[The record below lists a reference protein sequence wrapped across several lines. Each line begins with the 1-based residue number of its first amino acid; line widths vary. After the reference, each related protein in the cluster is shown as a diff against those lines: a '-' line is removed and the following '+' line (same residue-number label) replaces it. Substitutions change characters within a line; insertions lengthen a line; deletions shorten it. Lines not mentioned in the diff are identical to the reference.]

1 MYHDSRSDSGLNVPL
16 AQRVVPRATVDV
28 VRRGPCYGRHAER
41 VTQQSTDRALRVSPR
56 GSGVSREYGD
66 ILEA

>member
-1 MYHDSRSDSGLNVPL
+1 MYHDSRSDPGLNVPL

-28 VRRGPCYGRHAER
+28 VRRGPCYGR